1 MTLLWRSH
9 EYSRERLLKF
19 PGVGL
24 HQTLVA
30 LTLVRLKSCDSE
42 TDTSKVKQEELTV
55 IPSAKLEVHW
65 WVSQGI
71 LFKVGATV

>member
-1 MTLLWRSH
+1 MTLLWGSR

-19 PGVGL
+19 TGVGL
-24 HQTLVA
+24 HQTLVP

-42 TDTSKVKQEELTV
+42 TKVKQEELTV

-65 WVSQGI
+65 WVSQGKF
-71 LFKVGATV
+71 FKVGATV